1 MATTQIQTVH
11 TGADKAKLGLA
22 VALVLAALSGFYLL
36 GQQGQWLQWGV
47 LLACLA
53 GAVVV
58 FFLSESGRQLAGF
71 GREAWREV
79 RKVVWPA
86 RKEAMQI
93 TAYVFGC
100 ADHGAVPL
108 AVGQDAGMAFL
119 RFDSGMEKIMTDAV
133 ASPSAVSPMA
143 ASANPDLRWYVVHA
157 YSGMEKAVERNILE
171 RIARSGMQH
180 KFGRILVPMEEVVEV
195 KNGQKRTTERKF
207 FPGYVLVEMIMDD
220 ESWHLVKHT
229 NKVTGFVGG
238 AKNRPAPISE
248 AEVMKIVNQMQE
260 GTEKPRHKVE
270 FVVGEYVRVKDGPF
284 TDFNG
289 SVEDVNYEKSKVRVS
304 VTIFG
309 RSTPVELEFS
319 QIEKT

>member
-1 MATTQIQTVH
+1 MTDVVDTPS
-11 TGADKAKLGLA
+11 DE
-22 VALVLAALSGFYLL
+22 ALVPE
-36 GQQGQWLQWGV
+36 
-47 LLACLA
+47 
-53 GAVVV
+53 GA
-58 FFLSESGRQLAGF
+58 SA
-71 GREAWREV
+71 
-79 RKVVWPA
+79 
-86 RKEAMQI
+86 
-93 TAYVFGC
+93 TA
-100 ADHGAVPL
+100 AVP
-108 AVGQDAGMAFL
+108 V
-119 RFDSGMEKIMTDAV
+119 
-133 ASPSAVSPMA
+133 
-143 ASANPDLRWYVVHA
+143 NPDLRWYVVHA
-157 YSGMEKAVERNILE
+157 YSGMEKAVERNIVE
-171 RIARSGMQH
+171 RITRAGMQA
-180 KFGRILVPMEEVVEV
+180 KFGRILVPMEEVVEI
-195 KNGQKRTTERKF
+195 KNGQKKTTERKF

-238 AKNRPAPISE
+238 AKNRPSPISE

-289 SVEDVNYEKSKVRVS
+289 SVEDVNYDKSKVRVA